1 MARHIGFIVYPG
13 FDLLDLAGPLEV
25 FEWAERLAPGSYICH
40 VLTPDGGSVC
50 SGGGLSIECESKPPG
65 SMDTLIV
72 VGGGSAMGQ
81 PDPKLLEFIR
91 KGEGA
96 RRRGSVCTGAFL
108 LAAAGLLDGRMATT
122 HWRWTAELQT
132 RFPAVRVNGDRIF
145 TADRGTWTS
154 AGITAG
160 IDMALALVEEDIG
173 PEVARAIAR
182 TLVIYYRRPGGQL
195 QFSSLIEHEPDT
207 DRMRDVL
214 AFARENLS
222 DRLSVEKLATFANLS
237 PRQFSRAFRA
247 STGMTPAK
255 AIEKLRVETARP
267 RVEDTNDMLDDIARD
282 VGFADAMRM
291 RDAFVRV
298 AGVSPQEMRRN
309 ARLINSNAAD

>member
-1 MARHIGFIVYPG
+1 MARHIGFIIYPA

-25 FEWAERLAPGSYICH
+25 FDWAERSVPGSYICH
-40 VLTPDGGSVC
+40 VLTPDGGSVR
-50 SGGGLSIECESKPPG
+50 SSGGLSIECEARQPST
-65 SMDTLIV
+65 MDTMIV
-72 VGGGSAMGQ
+72 IGGGSAMGQ
-81 PDPKLLEFIR
+81 PDPKLLEFIC
-91 KGEGA
+91 KGEGV

-132 RFPAVRVNGDRIF
+132 RFPAIRVNGDRIF

-160 IDMALALVEEDIG
+160 IDMALAMVEEDIG
-173 PEVARAIAR
+173 PDVAREIAR
-182 TLVIYYRRPGGQL
+182 TLVIYYRRPGGQH

-207 DRMRDVL
+207 DRMRCVL
-214 AFARENLS
+214 AYARENLS
-222 DRLSVEKLATFANLS
+222 DRLSVEKLATFARLS

-247 STGMTPAK
+247 STGVTPAK

-267 RVEDTNDMLDDIARD
+267 RVEDTNDLLDIIARD

-291 RDAFVRV
+291 RDAFIRIF
-298 AGVSPQEMRRN
+298 GFSPQEMRRN
-309 ARLINSNAAD
+309 ARLTNSKVAE